1 MLDRSI
7 VNTQR
12 SFSGFIVAG
21 AIALV
26 IAAIAAGYWFFI
38 KSPVS
43 LIASTSQSGAAIFV
57 SKLAPVTVSLLV
69 NPDRLQALESPGE
82 LSKLKTS
89 LLAESGLDYR
99 QDIQPWLGNEITLA
113 VTTQDIDRDVEN
125 GKQPG
130 YLMALATQK
139 PEKSSEFVELL
150 FSKRVLAGATLAT
163 EEYNGA
169 KLIYDDA
176 QPKLEPLAGAV
187 VDNFVL
193 FTNDVRV
200 LRDAINNV
208 QAPDLNLTSSPQ
220 YQKAIEQLPKGAV
233 AVTFFNLP
241 TLAQWQGLE
250 LPEPIYDTQI
260 IALTF
265 NPKGLLAE
273 TSFLTTSEITPA
285 SPPLSQ
291 PVEAL
296 KYIPASAG
304 VVVSGS
310 HLNNL
315 GDSDLGKLWRQAKTA
330 ISGSETDIIS
340 RLEQPLLA
348 IQKAW
353 GLNLGQ
359 DVFSWVQGEYAL
371 GLIPRAGKTA
381 PSWIFVVEKQ
391 DSVSEGI
398 ARLDAIA
405 SAQGLNTNSLSL
417 DQQKVAAWTELIANT
432 TKSEAQ
438 ERPSFTV
445 KANVKGIH
453 TTLENYEV
461 FTSDLETIN
470 ELLTNQDR
478 SFLKNRNFQNSIAVI
493 PEPNQG
499 YVYLD
504 WDKSH
509 NLLERQLPILKLLE
523 VVGKPFFNQLRSL
536 TFSSYGDEGGTLK
549 GAVFLKLND

>member
-1 MLDRSI
+1 MST

-26 IAAIAAGYWFFI
+26 IVAIAAGYWFFT

-69 NPDRLQALESPGE
+69 NPDRLQALESAGE
-82 LSKLKTS
+82 ISKLKTS
-89 LLAESGLDYR
+89 LLAQSGLDYR

-113 VTTQDIDRDVEN
+113 VTTLDIDRDPEN

-130 YLMALATQK
+130 YLMALATEK
-139 PEKSSEFVELL
+139 PAKSSEFIQLL
-150 FSKRVLAGATLAT
+150 FSKRVLAGANLTT

-176 QPKLEPLAGAV
+176 QPKLEPLASAV
-187 VDNFVL
+187 VDQFVL
-193 FTNDVRV
+193 FANDARV

-208 QAPDLNLTSSPQ
+208 QAPDLSLTSSPQ

-250 LPEPIYDTQI
+250 LPEPIYDSQI
-260 IALTF
+260 TSLTL
-265 NPKGLLAE
+265 NSKGLLAE
-273 TSFLTTSEITPA
+273 TSFFTTSEVTPP
-285 SPPLSQ
+285 SSPLSQ
-291 PVEAL
+291 PVGAL
-296 KYIPASAG
+296 QYIPPSAG
-304 VVVSGS
+304 LVISGS

-315 GDSDLGKLWRQAKTA
+315 GDSNLAKLWTQAKTA
-330 ISGSETDIIS
+330 ISGSGTDVIS

-353 GLNLGQ
+353 GINLTQ

-371 GLIPRAGKTA
+371 GLIPRNGKTS
-381 PSWIFVVEKQ
+381 PGWIFVAEKQ
-391 DSVSEGI
+391 DSFPEGI

-405 SAQGLNTNSLSL
+405 SSQGLNTNSLSL
-417 DQQKVAAWTELIANT
+417 DQQKVVAWTELIAA
-432 TKSEAQ
+432 TKKSDAQ
-438 ERPSFTV
+438 DRPAFTV
-445 KANVKGIH
+445 EANVKGLH
-453 TTLENYEV
+453 TTLGNYEV
-461 FTSDLETIN
+461 FTSDLETMN
-470 ELLTNQDR
+470 EVFTNKDN
-478 SFLKNRNFQNSIAVI
+478 SFMKNRNFQNSVAAI

-504 WDKSH
+504 WNKSH

-523 VVGKPFFNQLRSL
+523 VLGKPFFDQLRSL
-536 TFSSYGDEGGTLK
+536 TFSSYGSDAGTLK
-549 GAVFLKLND
+549 GAAFLELHS

>member
-1 MLDRSI
+1 M
-7 VNTQR
+7 NTQR

-21 AIALV
+21 AIAVV
-26 IAAIAAGYWFFI
+26 IAAIAVGYWFFT

-43 LIASTSQSGAAIFV
+43 LITSTSQSGAAIFV

-69 NPDRLQALESPGE
+69 NPDRLQSLESSGE

-89 LLAESGLDYR
+89 LLANSGLDYR

-113 VTTQDIDRDVEN
+113 VTTQDIDRDFAN
-125 GKQPG
+125 GQQPG
-130 YLMALATQK
+130 YLMALATEK
-139 PEKSSEFVELL
+139 PEKSSEFLELL
-150 FSKRVLAGATLAT
+150 FSKRVLSGATLAT
-163 EEYNGA
+163 EEYNGT
-169 KLIYDDA
+169 KLLYDDA

-193 FTNDVRV
+193 LANDVRV
-200 LRDAINNV
+200 LRDGINNV

-220 YQKAIEQLPKGAV
+220 YQKAIAQLPKGAI

-250 LPEPIYDTQI
+250 LPEPIYDSQI
-260 IALTF
+260 LALTL

-273 TSFLTTSEITPA
+273 TSFLATSEIAPP

-291 PVEAL
+291 PVGAL
-296 KYIPASAG
+296 QYIPASAG

-315 GDSDLGKLWRQAKTA
+315 GDSDLGKLWKQAKTA
-330 ISGSETDIIS
+330 ISGSETDVIS

-353 GLNLGQ
+353 GMNLQQ
-359 DVFSWVQGEYAL
+359 DVFNWVQGEYAL
-371 GLIPRAGKTA
+371 GIIPRGGKTT
-381 PSWIFVVEKQ
+381 PGWVFVAEKQ
-391 DSVSEGI
+391 EGFVDGI
-398 ARLDAIA
+398 GRLDAIA
-405 SAQGLNTNSLSL
+405 SANGLNTDSLSWE
-417 DQQKVAAWTELIANT
+417 QQKVAAWIELIANT
-432 TKSEAQ
+432 KKSEAQ
-438 ERPSFTV
+438 NQPSFTV
-445 KANVKGIH
+445 DAKVKGIH
-453 TTLENYEV
+453 TTVGNYEV

-470 ELLTNQDR
+470 EVLTNQDN
-478 SFLKNRNFQNSIAVI
+478 SLIKNRNFQNSIAVI
-493 PEPNQG
+493 PAQNQG
-499 YVYLD
+499 YIYLN

-523 VVGKPFFNQLRSL
+523 VFGKSFFQQLRSL
-536 TFSSYGDEGGTLK
+536 TFSSYSDDAGTLK
-549 GAVFLKLND
+549 GAVFLELNS